1 MTGPQSAREAEQ
13 LQHLCASPPETHAL
27 GAKSPSRKRRVA
39 AVVNRGD
46 VTEGLTL
53 EPTTPRVWRTS
64 DSNPTSAELSPD
76 LRVGAIDYSFLLQES
91 LL

>member
-1 MTGPQSAREAEQ
+1 M
-13 LQHLCASPPETHAL
+13 LY
-27 GAKSPSRKRRVA
+27 
-39 AVVNRGD
+39 
-46 VTEGLTL
+46 GLTL

-64 DSNPTSAELSPD
+64 DSNPISAELSPD